1 MKALSSFL
9 VYLHFR
15 WAYLYYMKE
24 EEDNEATAL
33 SGNTKRA

>member
-15 WAYLYYMKE
+15 WAYLYYME